1 MSDNNATV
9 EMHDVGK
16 WYGGHRVFEH
26 ITLTVHPREVVA
38 IIGPSGTGKS
48 TLIRCL
54 NQLTPFETGRIRV
67 VGQELFGTRSGQRP
81 SRAVLQTIR
90 TQVGMVFQNFNLF
103 HHMTVLDNLTV
114 GPREVK
120 HLPRAQAEARAQELL
135 AMVGLAHK
143 AAMYP
148 RRLSGGEQQRVA
160 ICRALAMDPQLMLL
174 DEPTSALDPELVGD
188 VLAAIQSLAQ
198 HGMTM
203 ILVTHEMLFAKEVA
217 DRVVVMADGAIVEQG
232 PARQILEHPQT
243 ARVQAFLDRVRR
255 HTAPLPPWGVEE
267 EFS

>member
-1 MSDNNATV
+1 VSDNNAMV

-16 WYGGHRVFEH
+16 WYGERRVFEH
-26 ITLTVHPREVVA
+26 IALTVQPQEVVA

-48 TLIRCL
+48 TLIRCI
-54 NQLTPFETGRIRV
+54 NYLTPFETGRIRV
-67 VGQELFGTRSGQRP
+67 AGQELIGTRDGGRP
-81 SRAVLQTIR
+81 SREVLRAIR
-90 TQVGMVFQNFNLF
+90 MQVGMVFQNFNLF

-120 HLPRAQAEARAQELL
+120 QVPRARAEARARDLL
-135 AMVGLAHK
+135 AMVGLADK

-160 ICRALAMDPQLMLL
+160 ICRALAMEPALMLL
-174 DEPTSALDPELVGD
+174 DEPTSALDPELVGE

-198 HGMTM
+198 QGMTM

-217 DRVVVMADGAIVEQG
+217 DRVIVMADGAIVEHG
-232 PARQILEHPQT
+232 PARQVLEHPQT
-243 ARVQAFLDRVRR
+243 ARAQAFLDRVLR
-255 HTAPLPPWGVEE
+255 HTAPAPPLVVEE
-267 EFS
+267 GSK

>member
-1 MSDNNATV
+1 MSDNNAIV

-16 WYGGHRVFEH
+16 WFGEHRVFEH
-26 ITLTVHPREVVA
+26 INLTVAPREVVA

-48 TLIRCL
+48 TLIRCV
-54 NQLTPFETGRIRV
+54 NQLTPFEEGRIRV
-67 VGQELFGTRSGQRP
+67 GAHELWGTRSGKRP
-81 SRAVLQTIR
+81 SRAVLQAVR

-103 HHMTVLDNLTV
+103 HHMTVMDNLTV

-120 HLPRAQAEARAQELL
+120 HVPRGQAEKRALELL
-135 AMVGLAHK
+135 EMMGLAHK
-143 AAMYP
+143 KDMYP

-174 DEPTSALDPELVGD
+174 DEPTSALDPELVGE

-198 HGMTM
+198 QGMTM

-217 DRVVVMADGAIVEQG
+217 DRVVVMADGRIVEQG
-232 PARQILEHPQT
+232 PARQVLEHPET
-243 ARVQAFLDRVRR
+243 ERAQAFLDRVLR
-255 HTAPLPPWGVEE
+255 HTAAPPPLVAEE
-267 EFS
+267 GSS